1 MYPIV
6 VDSVLIEGNNI
17 TENFIITRELTFS
30 VGDTLDEA
38 NAYYNR
44 ERIYSLGI
52 FNQVYIVPEKRD
64 DLNLIKIIVE
74 ESWYI
79 YPIPFIETKENDF
92 NKLSYGLYLRLKN
105 FRGRNEDL
113 TGVFAFGY
121 DPTFALNYYNPNII
135 GKENIFI
142 RSSFGYSDVTNKSVI
157 AEELYGSSFAQKNIS
172 AMLLVGRR
180 FGLFHRFYSSIMYN
194 YIETPF
200 YLPGVNASNDRIDN
214 RVDLALG
221 YEYDTRDL
229 VQFPK
234 NGIYT
239 NLIFTFKGLGIDNI
253 NYNVAWFD
261 FREYRNLFEKLIAKW
276 RFGTRLTFGDVPYY
290 DKSILG
296 TGEKI
301 RGYQLKKMEGDNYY
315 LTGLE
320 FYYPIIKEFKV
331 DLTFIPIIPD
341 ELLSYRVEFY
351 SQIFVETGAVQT
363 RNKIF
368 RISDFESG
376 YGIGFSLLVLPYNIL
391 RVDLAFDEYKN
402 MEVIFDLGISF

>member
-1 MYPIV
+1 MYPFV
-6 VDSVLIEGNNI
+6 VDSIVIEGNNT
-17 TENFIITRELTFS
+17 TENFIITRELTFN
-30 VGDTLDEA
+30 VGDTLDEV

-52 FNQVYIVPEKRD
+52 FNQVYIVPMKMDE
-64 DLNLIKIIVE
+64 LNILKIIVE

-92 NKLSYGLYLRLKN
+92 NKLSYGLYLKLKN
-105 FRGRNEDL
+105 FRGRNEDV
-113 TGVFAFGY
+113 TGVLAFGY
-121 DPTFALNYYNPNII
+121 DPTFGLNYYNPNII

-142 RSSFGYSDVTNKSVI
+142 RFSFGYSDVTNKSNA
-157 AEELYGSSFAQKNIS
+157 AEELYGSKFTQKNIS
-172 AMLLVGRR
+172 AALLFGRR
-180 FGLFHRFYSSIMYN
+180 FGLFHRLYSSIIYN

-200 YLPGVNASNDRIDN
+200 YIQGINASTDRIDN
-214 RVDLALG
+214 RIDLALG

-229 VQFPK
+229 IQFPK

-239 NLIFTFKGLGIDNI
+239 NFIFTFKGLGIDNI
-253 NYNVAWFD
+253 NYNAAWFD
-261 FREYRNLFEKLIAKW
+261 FREYRNLFDKLIAKW
-276 RFGTRLTFGDVPYY
+276 RFATRLTFAEVPYY

-296 TGEKI
+296 VGEKI
-301 RGYQLKKMEGDNYY
+301 RGYQSQKFEGDNFY

-320 FYYPIIKEFKV
+320 FYYPLIKEFKV

-351 SQIFVETGAVQT
+351 SQIFIETGAAQN
-363 RNKIF
+363 RNRLL

-376 YGIGFSLLVLPYNIL
+376 YGLGFSLLVLPYNIL

-402 MEVIFDLGISF
+402 TEVIFDLGISF